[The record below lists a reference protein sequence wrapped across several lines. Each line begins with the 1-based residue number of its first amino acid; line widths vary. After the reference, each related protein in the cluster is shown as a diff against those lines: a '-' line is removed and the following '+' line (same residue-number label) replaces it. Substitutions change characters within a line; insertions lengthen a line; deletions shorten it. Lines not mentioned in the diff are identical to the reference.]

1 MTPTTL
7 SPRRVDGAAPRTVAR
22 LRRLLDVN
30 LALNT
35 FGDTNRLL
43 EVIVQ
48 TATAVADC
56 EAASILLYDERVD
69 ALRFEAASGAV
80 AHEVVGMMVPLE
92 GSLAGT
98 IFSEDRVVYAADTG
112 ADDRHCADI
121 DAGTGFETRTLL
133 GVPMRID
140 GRPVG
145 VLEVLNP
152 NRGTFD
158 RDDAEAL
165 LVVAAQAAV
174 AIRNAR
180 YEEAL
185 LRLNQ
190 KLADLDRLKNNFLAI
205 TSHEMRTPLTAVR
218 GFGQILADEVG
229 DDLAPYAQ
237 AVVRAGFRMTDVVET
252 LDVMASLQG
261 ELGRHPGR
269 IVSLKCLLME
279 AAEGVEGDVRVE
291 FPEGLQVEG
300 HGPRIRLAFTN
311 LLRNA
316 VQFSEPGATVRVR
329 AAEHEGTVHIAIAD
343 EGRGIAPDD
352 LERIFEA
359 YVQVSDPDH
368 RDHEGLGVGL
378 TVARAIVVRHG
389 GQLWAE
395 SPGLGRGATFHLS
408 LPLLA

>member
-1 MTPTTL
+1 MSLTM
-7 SPRRVDGAAPRTVAR
+7 SPRPARTAGPRTTDR

-30 LALNT
+30 LALNAY
-35 FGDTNRLL
+35 GDTARLL
-43 EVIVQ
+43 DVIVR
-48 TATAVADC
+48 TATSVADC

-80 AHEVVGMMVPLE
+80 GQDLVGAMVPIE

-98 IFSEDRVVYAADTG
+98 IFSEDRVVYAADTRS
-112 ADDRHCADI
+112 DTRHCARI
-121 DAGTGFETRTLL
+121 DADTGFETRTLL

-152 NRGTFD
+152 RRGEFD
-158 RDDAEAL
+158 RDDAEIL
-165 LVVAAQAAV
+165 LIVAAQAAV

-180 YEEAL
+180 YEVAL

-205 TSHEMRTPLTAVR
+205 TSHEMRTPLTSVR
-218 GFGQILADEVG
+218 GFGQILADEVRE
-229 DDLAPYAQ
+229 DLSPYAE
-237 AVVRAGFRMTDVVET
+237 AVVRAGFRMTNVVET

-261 ELGRHPGR
+261 ELGSHPGR
-269 IVSLKCLLME
+269 IVSLKCLLVQ
-279 AAEGVEGDVRVE
+279 AAEAVGGEVRIA
-291 FPEGLQVEG
+291 FPEGLRVEG

-316 VQFSEPGATVRVR
+316 VQFSPPEAPVHVR
-329 AAEHEGTVHIAIAD
+329 AVEREGHVHIRITD
-343 EGRGIAPDD
+343 EGRGIAADD
-352 LERIFEA
+352 LDRIFDA
-359 YVQVSDPDH
+359 YVQVQDPDR

-378 TVARAIVVRHG
+378 TVARAIVVQHG
-389 GQLWAE
+389 GELWAE
-395 SPGLGRGATFHLS
+395 SAGPGQGATFHMT